1 LAADSLEEDL
11 RRTDPDRW
19 LSSRFVTD
27 AAARA
32 DVVAL
37 YAYDHELNRAG
48 LVASN
53 SLIGEIR
60 LTWWRE
66 VLDQIHGGLSVRHH
80 PVAQALAG
88 AVRRHDLPRPL
99 LEAMIDAR
107 IEVLDQAMLDQEA
120 AVLWADAVG
129 GGAAVLAVRILDA
142 KAAPE
147 AVRPAGRVW
156 GLSQLKRAGRADA
169 REIDRL
175 LKPALKEA
183 RRAASFLSA
192 AAFPAVAHATLAR
205 ARTPAPL
212 AARVRLVAA
221 VAVGRI

>member
-1 LAADSLEEDL
+1 MAEDDLEEGL

-19 LSSRFVTD
+19 LSSRFIAD
-27 AAARA
+27 AQARA

-53 SLIGEIR
+53 SLIAEIR

-66 VLDQIHGGLSVRHH
+66 VLDQIYGGLPVRRH

-88 AVRRHDLPRPL
+88 AVRRHDLPRPP

-107 IEVLDQAMLDQEA
+107 IDVLYQPYLEAEA
-120 AVLWADAVG
+120 AVRWADAVG
-129 GGAAVLAVRILDA
+129 GGAAVLAARILDPIS
-142 KAAPE
+142 AAE

-156 GLSQLKRAGRADA
+156 GLLRLKRAGRAEVRDI
-169 REIDRL
+169 ERL
-175 LKPALKEA
+175 SRPALKEA
-183 RRAASFLSA
+183 RRAASSLSA

-205 ARTPAPL
+205 ERTPSAL
-212 AARVRLVAA
+212 RARVRLLLA
-221 VAVGRI
+221 VAFGRI